1 MDDCIFCKIIWH
13 AGAASIVHED
23 DVSLAFMDT
32 NPLAPGHLLVVPK
45 QHCAYLSE
53 LKDEIGGHL
62 FRVAMRLNRAVR
74 ASGLRC
80 EGVNLLLA
88 DGEAAGQEVFHVHLH
103 LFPRFSGDT
112 FRVEADSPL
121 YPSRAELDSTAK
133 QIRQAL
139 NHEE

>member
-1 MDDCIFCKIIWH
+1 MDACIFCKIIRH
-13 AGAASIVHED
+13 TAAASIVHED

-32 NPLAPGHLLVVPK
+32 NPQAPGHLLVVPK
-45 QHCAYLSE
+45 QHYAHLSE

-80 EGVNLLLA
+80 EGVNLFLA

-103 LFPRFSGDT
+103 LCPRFSGDT
-112 FRVEADSPL
+112 FRVEVDSPL
-121 YPSRAELDSTAK
+121 YPSRAELDATAK
-133 QIRQAL
+133 QICQAL